1 MTIAHPHYP
10 VQGVGFTRALAAGL
24 TGIVSPMSIAWEARV
39 PLPIEVILSL
49 GFPQP
54 NHASVAGLA
63 WAAIKFQMGELYEAP
78 PVHVPADG
86 LRMRVTAR
94 RVELVLH
101 VDQALIATGGVVVK
115 GSIAPCEAV
124 TLPLPL
130 PHVGLYRMSYV
141 GPLPQNPIPL
151 AARDIRIRP
160 SEASMWLQ
168 PLVTSLRFYAPD
180 RTTIVQTL
188 DLGDL
193 LDWVTI
199 PFDAAWWDLFVEEDD
214 DTPFEGVVM
223 NVGYR

>member
-1 MTIAHPHYP
+1 MTIAHPDYP
-10 VQGVGFTRALAAGL
+10 VQGKGFTRAMQSGL
-24 TGIVSPMSIAWEARV
+24 TGIVSPMSIAWEARL

-54 NHASVAGLA
+54 SHAGVAGLA
-63 WAAIKFQMGELYEAP
+63 WAAVKWQMGELFEAP
-78 PVHVPADG
+78 PVQVPANG

-94 RVELVLH
+94 RVELVLY
-101 VDQALIATGGVVVK
+101 VDQAKIAAPSVVVK

-130 PHVGLYRMSYV
+130 PHCSYFRIV
-141 GPLPQNPIPL
+141 DGTPPLNQVPL
-151 AARDIRIRP
+151 AAREIRIHP
-160 SEASMWLQ
+160 SDSEMWLS
-168 PLVTSLRFYAPD
+168 PLGALLNFYAPD
-180 RTTIVQTL
+180 KTTVVQTL

-199 PFDAAWWDLFVEEDD
+199 PFDAAWWSMSTGSGTFTDVI
-214 DTPFEGVVM
+214 M